1 MDTPR
6 ARAHPRPVR
15 TAILT
20 LPVLSTILACGPGAP
35 GDTDTDPTTAAS
47 SGETEPGTSTAAS
60 TTAEPA
66 TTDALPTTA
75 TTVASETSPTT
86 PTSATTDAL
95 PTTGVETTG
104 ATTGPVET
112 ATADPSTTSTGETDG
127 APEVAFAAQFW
138 AGGLD
143 HLFVRMAALK
153 DDFCVEI
160 HFARPGGS
168 PVPQLSLPTDWWYQG
183 ATVSQGASD
192 CLDFMIP
199 IAQSVGADGIAG
211 LAAWDTDPF
220 CPTVI
225 DSIDLVLDFPQDQPW
240 VPAQVSVATEAL
252 AVSGC

>member
-1 MDTPR
+1 M
-6 ARAHPRPVR
+6 R

-35 GDTDTDPTTAAS
+35 GDTDADPTTGSS
-47 SGETEPGTSTAAS
+47 SGGTEPGTATAAS

-95 PTTGVETTG
+95 PTTGVETTDG
-104 ATTGPVET
+104 ETTDATTGPVET
-112 ATADPSTTSTGETDG
+112 ATADPSTTTTTTGETEGVPD
-127 APEVAFAAQFW
+127 VAFAAQFW

-143 HLFVRMAALK
+143 HIMVRMAALK
-153 DDFCVEI
+153 DDFCVEV
-160 HFARPGGS
+160 HFARPGGGAD
-168 PVPQLSLPTDWWYQG
+168 PQPMLPTDWWYQG
-183 ATVSQGASD
+183 AVVSQGTAD
-192 CLDFMIP
+192 CLEFMAPMPQAI
-199 IAQSVGADGIAG
+199 GASGVAG
-211 LAAWDTDPF
+211 VATWDTEPF
-220 CPTVI
+220 CPTLI
-225 DSIDLVLDFPQDQPW
+225 DSIDLVLDFPQDEPW

>member
-1 MDTPR
+1 M
-6 ARAHPRPVR
+6 R

-35 GDTDTDPTTAAS
+35 GDTDTDPTTAGT
-47 SGETEPGTSTAAS
+47 SGETGPGTSSDAS

-104 ATTGPVET
+104 GETTDATTGPVET
-112 ATADPSTTSTGETDG
+112 ATADPSTTTTTGETDG
-127 APEVAFAAQFW
+127 APDVAFAAQFW

-143 HLFVRMAALK
+143 HINVRMAALK

-168 PVPQLSLPTDWWYQG
+168 PVPQLMLPTDWWYQG
-183 ATVSQGASD
+183 ATVSQGAAD
-192 CLDFMIP
+192 CLDFMVP
-199 IAQSVGADGIAG
+199 ISQAIGASSVAG
-211 LAAWDTDPF
+211 VVTWDTEPF
-220 CPTVI
+220 CPTTI
-225 DSIDLVLDFPQDQPW
+225 DSIDLVLDFPPDQPW
-240 VPAQVSVATEAL
+240 VPAQVPVATEAL

>member
-1 MDTPR
+1 M
-6 ARAHPRPVR
+6 
-15 TAILT
+15 
-20 LPVLSTILACGPGAP
+20 P
-35 GDTDTDPTTAAS
+35 GDTDTDPSTAGS

-86 PTSATTDAL
+86 PTSATTDTL
-95 PTTGVETTG
+95 PTTGVETTDSETTD

-112 ATADPSTTSTGETDG
+112 ATADPSTTTTTTGETEGVPD
-127 APEVAFAAQFW
+127 VAFAAEFW

-143 HLFVRMAALK
+143 HITVRMAALK

-160 HFARPGGS
+160 HFARPGGG
-168 PVPQLSLPTDWWYQG
+168 PEPQLMLPTDWWYQG

-192 CLDFMIP
+192 CLDFMAPIP
-199 IAQSVGADGIAG
+199 QAVGASGVAG
-211 LAAWDTDPF
+211 VAAWDTEPF
-220 CPTVI
+220 CPTII
-225 DSIDLVLDFPQDQPW
+225 DSIDLVLDFPQDEPW
-240 VPAQVSVATEAL
+240 VPAQVAVTTEAL